1 MGERNKDFVVQGWRP
16 AHHAGS
22 GDNSCISQ
30 KVSKLDSLGVP
41 LQGCDGL
48 QGGGTGT
55 RGRIQ
60 LTICGEREVVRVQ
73 GAEA

>member
-1 MGERNKDFVVQGWRP
+1 M

-55 RGRIQ
+55 GRWIQ
-60 LTICGEREVVRVQ
+60 LTFCGEREVVRVL